1 VDYIIATSAGLRE
14 LLRPPNG
21 HADFGVEGHSA
32 LQSRRTNAMPSK
44 WIQAPSSHQRHQ
56 MFHSVDE
63 NSHPNLH
70 S

>member
-1 VDYIIATSAGLRE
+1 MATSAALRE

-32 LQSRRTNAMPSK
+32 LQARRTNAMPSK
-44 WIQAPSSHQRHQ
+44 MDLDAQVASAAP